1 MRILRTCALA
11 MVLAAFAGAAGRPAA
26 EGSGAFMLAMLRRD
40 GVLVPFAAYD
50 GKQWSASWPVPKYA
64 LEAPLRFADIPA
76 RWWGRVAPATTW
88 TAWPTRGEPHA
99 VHVSGPIV
107 FIAHCLSNVGLRSDY
122 LSPEPI
128 PPLTQQHHPKD
139 GVATTGDVTVEP
151 VDVLDDTAPEWAA
164 ILAQV
169 TPAVEK
175 AEVKGAGDYVD
186 VGRQSWQAR
195 RARAP
200 LKLEVLCRTKDA
212 SKGASV
218 YYFEAVRQ
226 FAPQPGIPPLFPQPG
241 QRGPVRRDCAFV
253 IFSQGFVVSDG
264 KALVSASAVST
275 FAACDRE
282 AVEYGLPLGTITVG
296 GRAHWI
302 MHWSGYGRE
311 HYTIIEI
318 GDKSFKKVLDV
329 PGGGC

>member
-26 EGSGAFMLAMLRRD
+26 DGSGAFMLAMLRRD
-40 GVLVPFAAYD
+40 GVLVPFAAHD
-50 GKQWSASWPVPKYA
+50 GKRWSASWPVPKYA

-76 RWWGRVAPATTW
+76 RWWGRVAPVTTW

-164 ILAQV
+164 ILDQV

-175 AEVKGAGDYVD
+175 AEIKASGDD
-186 VGRQSWQAR
+186 PRIRAQDWQR
-195 RARAP
+195 RRPQAP
-200 LKLEVLCRTKDA
+200 LKLEVLCR
-212 SKGASV
+212 SKRTATGASV
-218 YYFEAVRQ
+218 YYFESAREY
-226 FAPQPGIPPLFPQPG
+226 PPRPGAPLFPRPG

-264 KALVSASAVST
+264 KTLVSASAVST

-296 GRAHWI
+296 GRTHWI
-302 MHWSGYGRE
+302 MHWSGYGQE
-311 HYTIIEI
+311 HYTIVEAGENGI
-318 GDKSFKKVLDV
+318 KRVLDV
-329 PGGGC
+329 PGGAC